1 MTNLNLAFS
10 PLLPWPVLA
19 ALATGAVLVIALAVW
34 AGRRGAWLRAL
45 GLALILFALADPSL
59 VREDRQPLK
68 DVVAVVVDRS
78 ASQSI
83 AGRPEQTALS
93 HLRPVKPGRHQHV
106 PLKHVPRPLASLQPE
121 GHESTA
127 ADAASQRPPCQ
138 PLSQRHCP
146 SERHTPWPEHW
157 RPLAPTP
164 HVRRSHR
171 SPVYDGAQ

>member
-19 ALATGAVLVIALAVW
+19 ALAAGAVLVIALAVW

-83 AGRPEQTALS
+83 AGRPEQTAAAQARIRQAL
-93 HLRPVKPGRHQHV
+93 
-106 PLKHVPRPLASLQPE
+106 E
-121 GHESTA
+121 GLDNIEIRMV
-127 ADAASQRPPCQ
+127 DAGVNAGQD
-138 PLSQRHCP
+138 
-146 SERHTPWPEHW
+146 
-157 RPLAPTP
+157 
-164 HVRRSHR
+164 
-171 SPVYDGAQ
+171 DGTRDRKSVV